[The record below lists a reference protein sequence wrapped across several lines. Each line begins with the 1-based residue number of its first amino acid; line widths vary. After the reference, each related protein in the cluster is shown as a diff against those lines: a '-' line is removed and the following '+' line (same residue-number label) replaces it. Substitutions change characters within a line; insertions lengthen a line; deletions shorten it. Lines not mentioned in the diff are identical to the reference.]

1 MLQLVLVLLVIMMMD
16 SPLYVKLVT
25 ILVLPVL
32 VTQNVLLVL
41 LMLTELFLLVNVHVI
56 LISMTTVL
64 LSVTN
69 VLSNVPN
76 VKDHPITVPLV
87 PKTELVPQIVIVI
100 SKVVIM
106 KSPNKPSVHLVTVD
120 VIPVLLMKLVNPVQ
134 LTELKMPQI
143 VVVSLI
149 SMKMLPNVPVKNVVI
164 NVLNV
169 LLQLITV
176 ALVLVT
182 EFLLQVVSV
191 QMELMMIVLTM
202 LNVKSV
208 TQNVVLVPVVMVLV

>member
-1 MLQLVLVLLVIMMMD
+1 MISV
-16 SPLYVKLVT
+16 SFYVKLV
-25 ILVLPVL
+25 P
-32 VTQNVLLVL
+32 
-41 LMLTELFLLVNVHVI
+41 
-56 LISMTTVL
+56 
-64 LSVTN
+64 
-69 VLSNVPN
+69 SNVPL
-76 VKDHPITVPLV
+76 VKDLLITVYLV
-87 PKTELVPQIVIVI
+87 LKTELVLQIVIVI

-106 KSPNKPSVHLVTVD
+106 KLLTKLSVHLVTVD